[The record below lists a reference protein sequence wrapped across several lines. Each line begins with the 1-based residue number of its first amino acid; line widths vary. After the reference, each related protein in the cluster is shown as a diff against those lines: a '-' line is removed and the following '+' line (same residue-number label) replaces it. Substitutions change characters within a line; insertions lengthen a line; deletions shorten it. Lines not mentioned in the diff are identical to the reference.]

1 MSAAPW
7 TVGRYVVETLAAN
20 GIATVFGIPGVHNIE
35 LYRGLE
41 LARLRHVLV
50 RHEQNAVFAADGH
63 ARVSGQPAAAF
74 VISGPG
80 VSNALTALAQAWSDS
95 VPLLLVASA
104 PVRASLGRG
113 WGVLHELPDQRAL
126 VTGVTAFAGSA
137 RTDTELREQLRSA
150 FAAMRGARPRP
161 AYVDIPLDLLAEP
174 TSLRPEI
181 FARAP
186 PVAAPPRAAVE
197 EALRLLAAAERP
209 LFIAGGGAHTA
220 GAALRQLVESLD
232 AYLVTSVAGKG
243 VVAESHPASLGV
255 SLPYAPTQARVAEAD
270 LVVAAGTE
278 LSETDI
284 YTTTRLA
291 MTGRLV
297 RIDVDE
303 QKLRDHYAA
312 PATLKGDAAAAL
324 HLLAQGIADRG
335 GIPAREG
342 AATRRGWRTAAGDG
356 AAHRARIG
364 AQLGATAAPALA
376 ALRALRESLPADGVV
391 FSDMTQI
398 AYLGN
403 YAFPAER
410 PGVWFHPSGYG
421 ALGFALPAA
430 IGARIAQPQRPIV
443 ALAGD
448 FGTQFTLQELATAVE
463 LGLTLPLI
471 VWNNSAL
478 GQIRDD
484 MRAAG
489 MTPIGVVARN
499 PDFVALAHA
508 CGAAGARVPDVAA
521 LTEALHG
528 ALNRPGPTLIEV
540 SATDFHA
547 GRLP

>member
-1 MSAAPW
+1 MNTVPW

-20 GIATVFGIPGVHNIE
+20 GIDTVFGIPGVHNIE

-41 LARLRHVLV
+41 LARVRHVLV
-50 RHEQNAVFAADGH
+50 RHEQNAVFAADGY
-63 ARVSGQPAAAF
+63 ARASGQPAAAF

-137 RTDTELREQLRSA
+137 RTDRQLGEQLRAA
-150 FAAMRGARPRP
+150 FAAMRSARPRP
-161 AYVDIPLDLLAEP
+161 SYIDIPLDLLAEP
-174 TSLRPEI
+174 TSLRPEA
-181 FARAP
+181 FARAAP
-186 PVAAPPRAAVE
+186 LPAPPRHAVE
-197 EALRLLAAAERP
+197 EALTLLAAAERP
-209 LFIAGGGAHTA
+209 LFIGGGGARRG

-232 AYLVTSVAGKG
+232 AYLVTTVAGKG
-243 VVAESHPASLGV
+243 VVAESHPANLGV
-255 SLPYAPTQARVAEAD
+255 SLPFAPTQERVAAAD
-270 LVVAAGTE
+270 VVVAAGTE

-284 YTTTRLA
+284 YTTTRLP
-291 MTGRLV
+291 MNGRLV
-297 RIDVDE
+297 RIDLDE

-312 PATLKGDAAAAL
+312 PVTLQGDAAMGL
-324 HLLAQGIADRG
+324 QLLAQGIA
-335 GIPAREG
+335 ARDT
-342 AATRRGWRTAAGDG
+342 AAVRRGWRTAAGDG
-356 AAHRARIG
+356 AAHRARIE
-364 AQLGATAAPALA
+364 AQLASTAAPALA

-410 PGVWFHPSGYG
+410 PGIWFHPSGYG

-448 FGTQFTLQELATAVE
+448 FGTQFTLQEIMTAVE
-463 LGLTLPLI
+463 LDLTLPLI
-471 VWNNSAL
+471 VWNNGAL

-489 MTPIGVVARN
+489 ITPIGVVARN

-508 CGAAGARVPDVAA
+508 CGAAGARVPDAAA
-521 LTEALHG
+521 LAEALDA
-528 ALNRPGPTLIEV
+528 ALARPGPTLLEV
-540 SATDFHA
+540 NATEFRA
-547 GRLP
+547 A

>member
-1 MSAAPW
+1 
-7 TVGRYVVETLAAN
+7 
-20 GIATVFGIPGVHNIE
+20 VHNIE

-41 LARLRHVLV
+41 LARVRHVLV
-50 RHEQNAVFAADGH
+50 RHEQNAVFAADGY
-63 ARVSGQPAAAF
+63 ARASGQPAAAF

-104 PVRASLGRG
+104 PLRASLGRG

-137 RTDTELREQLRSA
+137 RTDRQLREQLYGA
-150 FAAMRGARPRP
+150 FAAMRSARPRP
-161 AYVDIPLDLLAEP
+161 SYIDIPLDLLAEP
-174 TSLRPEI
+174 TSLRPEV
-181 FARAP
+181 FARPAP
-186 PVAAPPRAAVE
+186 PPAPPRHAIE
-197 EALRLLAAAERP
+197 EALTLLAGAERP
-209 LFIAGGGAHTA
+209 LFISGGGARGG
-220 GAALRQLVESLD
+220 GAALRQLLESLD
-232 AYLVTSVAGKG
+232 AYLVTTVAGKG

-255 SLPYAPTQARVAEAD
+255 SLPYAPTQEYVASAD
-270 LVVAAGTE
+270 VVVAAGTE
-278 LSETDI
+278 LSETDV
-284 YTTTRLA
+284 YTTTRLP
-291 MTGRLV
+291 MNGRLV
-297 RIDVDE
+297 RIDVE
-303 QKLRDHYAA
+303 ESKLRDHYGAQVA
-312 PATLKGDAAAAL
+312 LQGDAAAGL
-324 HLLAQGIADRG
+324 QLLAQGIADRKH
-335 GIPAREG
+335 PASRETP
-342 AATRRGWRTAAGDG
+342 AARRGWRTSAGDG
-356 AAHRARIG
+356 AAHRARIQ
-364 AQLGATAAPALA
+364 AQLAPTAAPALA

-448 FGTQFTLQELATAVE
+448 FGTQFTLQEIMTAVE
-463 LGLTLPLI
+463 LDLTLPLI
-471 VWNNSAL
+471 VWNNNAL

-489 MTPIGVVARN
+489 ITPIGVVARN

-508 CGAAGARVPDVAA
+508 CGAAGIRVPDAMA
-521 LTEALHG
+521 LAEALRG
-528 ALNRPGPTLIEV
+528 ALGRPGPTLLEV
-540 SATDFHA
+540 NATDFRA
-547 GRLP
+547 S

>member
-1 MSAAPW
+1 MSTPPW
-7 TVGRYVVETLAAN
+7 TIGRYVVETLAAN
-20 GIATVFGIPGVHNIE
+20 GIDTVFGIPGVHNLE

-41 LARLRHVLV
+41 LARMRHVLV
-50 RHEQNAVFAADGH
+50 RHEQNAVFAADGY
-63 ARVSGQPAAAF
+63 ARASGEPAAAF

-137 RTDTELREQLRSA
+137 RTDRQVGEQLRAA
-150 FAAMRGARPRP
+150 FAAMRSARPRP
-161 AYVDIPLDLLAEP
+161 AYIDIPLDLLGEP
-174 TSLRPEI
+174 TSLRPEV
-181 FARAP
+181 FARAAAP
-186 PVAAPPRAAVE
+186 SAPPRHAVDQ
-197 EALRLLAAAERP
+197 ALSLIAAAARP
-209 LFIAGGGAHTA
+209 LFISGGGARA
-220 GAALRQLVESLD
+220 GGAALRQLVESLD
-232 AYLVTSVAGKG
+232 AYLVTTVAGKG
-243 VVAESHPASLGV
+243 TVAESHPASLGV
-255 SLPYAPTQARVAEAD
+255 SLPYASTQELVAAAD
-270 LVVAAGTE
+270 VVVAAGTE

-284 YTTTRLA
+284 YTTTRLP
-291 MTGRLV
+291 MKGRLV

-312 PATLKGDAAAAL
+312 PVTLQGDAATGL
-324 HLLAQGIADRG
+324 QLLAQGIVARADG
-335 GIPAREG
+335 ATRE
-342 AATRRGWRTAAGDG
+342 AAPSRRGWRTAAGDG
-356 AAHRARIG
+356 AAHRAGID
-364 AQLGATAAPALA
+364 AQLAATSAPALA
-376 ALRALRESLPADGVV
+376 ALRAVRESLPADGVV
-391 FSDMTQI
+391 FTDMTQI

-448 FGTQFTLQELATAVE
+448 FGTQFTLQEIMTAVE
-463 LGLTLPLI
+463 LDLTLPLI

-489 MTPIGVVARN
+489 IAPIGVVARN

-508 CGAAGARVPDVAA
+508 CGAAGARVPDAAA
-521 LTEALHG
+521 LAEALRA
-528 ALNRPGPTLIEV
+528 ALARPGPTLLEV
-540 SATDFHA
+540 NATDFRA
-547 GRLP
+547 P

>member
-1 MSAAPW
+1 MNAVPW

-20 GIATVFGIPGVHNIE
+20 GIDTVFGIPGVHNIE

-41 LARLRHVLV
+41 LARVRHVLV
-50 RHEQNAVFAADGH
+50 RHEQNAVFAADGY
-63 ARVSGQPAAAF
+63 ARASGQPAAAF

-137 RTDTELREQLRSA
+137 RTDRQLGEQLRAA
-150 FAAMRGARPRP
+150 FAAMRSARPRP
-161 AYVDIPLDLLAEP
+161 SYIDIPLDLLAEP
-174 TSLRPEI
+174 TSLRPEA
-181 FARAP
+181 FARAAP
-186 PVAAPPRAAVE
+186 LPAPPRHAVE
-197 EALRLLAAAERP
+197 EALTLLAAAERP
-209 LFIAGGGAHTA
+209 LFIGGGGARRG

-232 AYLVTSVAGKG
+232 AYLVTTVAGKG
-243 VVAESHPASLGV
+243 VVAESHPANLGV
-255 SLPYAPTQARVAEAD
+255 SLPFAPTQERVAAAD
-270 LVVAAGTE
+270 VVVAAGTE

-284 YTTTRLA
+284 YTTTRLP
-291 MTGRLV
+291 MNGRLV
-297 RIDVDE
+297 RIDLDE

-312 PATLKGDAAAAL
+312 PVTLQGDAATGL
-324 HLLAQGIADRG
+324 QLLAQGIA
-335 GIPAREG
+335 ASETT
-342 AATRRGWRTAAGDG
+342 AARRGWRTAAGDG
-356 AAHRARIG
+356 AAHRARIE
-364 AQLGATAAPALA
+364 AQLAASAAPALA
-376 ALRALRESLPADGVV
+376 ALRALRQSLPADGVV

-410 PGVWFHPSGYG
+410 PGIWFHPSGYG

-448 FGTQFTLQELATAVE
+448 FGTQFTLQEIMTAVE
-463 LGLTLPLI
+463 LDLTLPLI
-471 VWNNSAL
+471 VWNNGAL

-484 MRAAG
+484 MCAAG
-489 MTPIGVVARN
+489 ITPIGVVARN

-508 CGAAGARVPDVAA
+508 CGAAGERVPDAAA
-521 LTEALHG
+521 LAEALRG
-528 ALNRPGPTLIEV
+528 ALARPGPTLLEV
-540 SATDFHA
+540 NATEFRA
-547 GRLP
+547 P

>member
-1 MSAAPW
+1 MNAVSW

-20 GIATVFGIPGVHNIE
+20 GIDTVFGIPGVHNIE

-41 LARLRHVLV
+41 LARVRHVLV
-50 RHEQNAVFAADGH
+50 RHEQNAVFAADGY
-63 ARVSGQPAAAF
+63 ARASGQPAAAF

-137 RTDTELREQLRSA
+137 RTDRQLREQLRAA
-150 FAAMRGARPRP
+150 FAAMRSARPRP
-161 AYVDIPLDLLAEP
+161 SYIDIPLDLLAEP
-174 TSLRPEI
+174 TSLRPEV
-181 FARAP
+181 FARAAP
-186 PVAAPPRAAVE
+186 APAPPRHAVE
-197 EALRLLAAAERP
+197 EALTLLAAAERP
-209 LFIAGGGAHTA
+209 LFISGGGARRG

-232 AYLVTSVAGKG
+232 AYLVTTVAGKG

-255 SLPYAPTQARVAEAD
+255 SLPFTPTQERVAAAD
-270 LVVAAGTE
+270 VVVAAGTE

-291 MTGRLV
+291 MNGRLV

-312 PATLKGDAAAAL
+312 PVTLQGDAATGL
-324 HLLAQGIADRG
+324 QLLAQGIAARKD
-335 GIPAREG
+335 IAARETT
-342 AATRRGWRTAAGDG
+342 ATRRGWRTAAGDG
-356 AAHRARIG
+356 AAHRARIE
-364 AQLGATAAPALA
+364 AQLASTAAPALA
-376 ALRALRESLPADGVV
+376 ALRTLRESLPADAVV

-403 YAFPAER
+403 YAFQAER
-410 PGVWFHPSGYG
+410 PGIWFHPSGYG

-448 FGTQFTLQELATAVE
+448 FGAQFTLQEIMTAVE
-463 LGLTLPLI
+463 LDLTLPLI

-489 MTPIGVVARN
+489 ITPIGVVARN

-508 CGAAGARVPDVAA
+508 CGAAGARVPDAAA
-521 LTEALHG
+521 LGEALRA
-528 ALNRPGPTLIEV
+528 ALARPGPTLLEV
-540 SATDFHA
+540 NAAEFRA
-547 GRLP
+547 P